1 MPSIKL
7 SPSESILLVIDLQE
21 SFLKIIHEADRV
33 LARSEFLCRAAKI
46 LEVPVLASEQYP
58 SRMGGTDVRFDGL
71 LDQVFGKM
79 EFSAVANS
87 DFMAALGSAGRKQ
100 VIIVGIETHICVS
113 QTALD
118 LLAEGY
124 EVVVCPDAVSSSS
137 QDRHKLG
144 MERLRDAGVIPIHTE
159 AVAYEWCHAADSPKF
174 KELLAVVKQF

>member
-7 SPSESILLVIDLQE
+7 SPSESVLLVIDLQE

-33 LARSEFLCRAAKI
+33 LARSEFLCRISKI
-46 LEVPVLASEQYP
+46 FEIPVLASEQYP
-58 SRMGGTDVRFDGL
+58 SRMGGTDARFDGL
-71 LDQVFGKM
+71 LDHIVGKM
-79 EFSAVANS
+79 EFSAAANPE
-87 DFMAALGSAGRKQ
+87 FLAALEATSRRQ
-100 VIIVGIETHICVS
+100 VVIVGNETHICVS

-118 LLAEGY
+118 LLAKGY
-124 EVVVCPDAVSSSS
+124 EVVVCPDALSSSS

-174 KELLAVVKQF
+174 KDLLAVVKQF

>member
-7 SPSESILLVIDLQE
+7 TPSEPVLLVIDLQE

-33 LARSEFLCRAAKI
+33 LSRSEFLVRVSKI
-46 LEVPVLASEQYP
+46 FEVPVLASEQYP
-58 SRMGGTDVRFDGL
+58 LRMGVTDARFEGL

-79 EFSAVANS
+79 EFSAAANPS
-87 DFMAALGSAGRKQ
+87 FMAALEATGRRT

-118 LLAEGY
+118 LIAKGF
-124 EVVVCPDAVSSSS
+124 EVVVCPDALSSSS

-159 AVAYEWCHAADSPKF
+159 AVAYEWCRSADDSRF

>member
-7 SPSESILLVIDLQE
+7 SPSESVLLVIDLQE

-33 LARSEFLCRAAKI
+33 LARSEFLCRVSKI
-46 LEVPVLASEQYP
+46 FEIPVLASEQYP
-58 SRMGGTDVRFDGL
+58 SRMGGTDARFDGL
-71 LDQVFGKM
+71 LDHIFGKM
-79 EFSAVANS
+79 EFSAAANPE
-87 DFMAALGSAGRKQ
+87 FMAALEATSRRQ
-100 VIIVGIETHICVS
+100 VILVGIETHICVS

-118 LLAEGY
+118 LLAKGY
-124 EVVVCPDAVSSSS
+124 EVVVCPDALSSSS

-174 KELLAVVKQF
+174 KDLLAVVKQF